1 MRGRFLMLGL
11 AGLAA
16 TGAIGAAL
24 AQAPAPS
31 SGVYT
36 AAQASAGATLYA
48 ARCAMCHGPR
58 LEGTFEI
65 PALKGK
71 FVANWAGAPIGDLFD
86 YVSNAMP
93 QSAPGS
99 LSPDDN
105 AKIVAFLLQQNG
117 LPPGQTALPADS
129 TKLRTIPFL
138 PAQRAP

>member
-1 MRGRFLMLGL
+1 MRARVLMLGL

-16 TGAIGAAL
+16 VGAISAAV

-36 AAQASAGATLYA
+36 AAEASAGATLYA
-48 ARCAMCHGPR
+48 ARCAMCHGSR

-71 FVANWAGAPIGDLFD
+71 FVANWARAPLGDLFD

-105 AKIVAFLLQQNG
+105 AKIVAFLLQQND
-117 LPPGQTALPADS
+117 LPSGPTALPADS
-129 TKLRTIPFL
+129 TKLRTVIFPPPL
-138 PAQRAP
+138 TH